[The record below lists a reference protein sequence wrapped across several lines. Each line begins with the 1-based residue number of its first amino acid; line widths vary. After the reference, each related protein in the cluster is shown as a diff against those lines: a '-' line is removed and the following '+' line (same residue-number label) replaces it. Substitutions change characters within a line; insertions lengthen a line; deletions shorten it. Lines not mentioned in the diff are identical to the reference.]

1 MCVSCSARKEPQFSG
16 FGPPVHVQIT
26 GGSLEAIPEQ
36 AQELRSTSGNLEAKY
51 S

>member
-1 MCVSCSARKEPQFSG
+1 MCVSCSVRKEPQFSR
-16 FGPPVHVQIT
+16 FGPPVHVQIIA
-26 GGSLEAIPEQ
+26 GRVEAIPEQ